1 MNNFAE
7 MILRSNSA
15 AVSKEQATN
24 KSTPNADHVSPNGA
38 TPTTTST
45 SSPSSVSTANDSLPP
60 SVLLDNDSLPPTV
73 LTGRAAPDS
82 IAPSR
87 TAPSNNASTTETN
100 VSSTAVLNAPLKS
113 ATIAPSSSA
122 PSSIAPSEENATSEN
137 ITASPAEVPPA
148 VPDGGTRTLDQMFAD
163 IHEAD
168 ETPGTSFA
176 KGTTSNSTSYTVK
189 RKKVID
195 DFLAGLWQQ
204 APKYDIY
211 LQKTKKNVPVFFPAK
226 EVEALFILLSGPE
239 EKRKKIGVLNNMLVD
254 WIACARKKNPP
265 RGSSIYHSP
274 STLNFMLR
282 SFFAATKSYY
292 NWCFNYGDFDYDGG
306 FNGFFK
312 ALCEERRKED
322 VSILIVKFFFR

>member
-1 MNNFAE
+1 
-7 MILRSNSA
+7 MILRSNST
-15 AVSKEQATN
+15 AVASKEQAT
-24 KSTPNADHVSPNGA
+24 KSTSNVVSPNGVA
-38 TPTTTST
+38 EPNTTST

-60 SVLLDNDSLPPTV
+60 SVLTANEGPHQTTV
-73 LTGRAAPDS
+73 LTGRSLES
-82 IAPSR
+82 IAP
-87 TAPSNNASTTETN
+87 PSNNGPTTETN
-100 VSSTAVLNAPLKS
+100 LTPTPASNAPSTS
-113 ATIAPSSSA
+113 ATSAPSSA
-122 PSSIAPSEENATSEN
+122 PSSIAPSTKENATEN
-137 ITASPAEVPPA
+137 ATTAPPVEVPPVRA
-148 VPDGGTRTLDQMFAD
+148 DGGSRTLDQMFAD

-168 ETPGTSFA
+168 ETPGASFA

-195 DFLAGLWQQ
+195 EFLAGLWQQ

-226 EVEALFILLSGPE
+226 EVEALFILLSGPD